1 MNTEIVINDINLN
14 EQAIKEVSKL
24 IAIKFMEDRAEKR
37 SIGNCKKI
45 KRKRIEKADRLDD
58 IRTVGNVCILIL
70 KFFVLLNVLVITSK
84 ML

>member
-37 SIGNCKKI
+37 REEVRRELGYGKKNF
-45 KRKRIEKADRLDD
+45 R
-58 IRTVGNVCILIL
+58 
-70 KFFVLLNVLVITSK
+70 F
-84 ML
+84 